1 MISRQ
6 RIRLPHSYDLYYDVL
21 DLNIGYD
28 VTFHGKVFRVSTKNI
43 YNEIKPFLVN
53 S

>member
-28 VTFHGKVFRVSTKNI
+28 VTFHGKVFRVS
-43 YNEIKPFLVN
+43 NEKISTVLFN
-53 S
+53 TF